1 MSRSKCVGSLATIM
15 LLCTIVAAHGQL
27 STNTHLIIS
36 EIATAGSPRVVDSF
50 VLYTYEPDHP
60 VRHVGVAFA
69 HESFQRVWNLSRN
82 DHGIYFALVRP
93 QADTER
99 ILYRYVVDGLWML
112 DPSNRDSYS
121 EPFEATLSSF
131 RPEGLFQAARV
142 SPRIDDSGDTEFYF
156 HGSPGRLVYLT
167 GDFSNWDPYL
177 YRLTEIEE
185 GVHLFR
191 LPLPP
196 GLYVYQ
202 FILDGRPVRDPLN
215 ASTVNRESST
225 ASILVV
231 RE

>member
-1 MSRSKCVGSLATIM
+1 MFL
-15 LLCTIVAAHGQL
+15 VAIAVSHGQL
-27 STNTHLIIS
+27 STNTHLIIT
-36 EIATAGSPRVVDSF
+36 ELAEAESPRVVDSF

-82 DHGIYFALVRP
+82 EHGIYFALVRP
-93 QADTER
+93 EADTER

-112 DPSNRDSYS
+112 DPSNRDSFS
-121 EPFEATLSSF
+121 APFEAALSSF
-131 RPEGLFQAARV
+131 RPEGLSQAARL
-142 SPRIDDSGDTEFYF
+142 SPRIDESGGTEFYF
-156 HGSPGRLVYLT
+156 YGSPGKLVYLT

-177 YRLTEIEE
+177 YRLTEIEA
-185 GVHLFR
+185 GVHRFR

-196 GLYVYQ
+196 GLYIYL
-202 FILDGRPVRDPLN
+202 FILDGRSVPDPLN
-215 ASTVNRESST
+215 AATVNRQSST